1 MRFKFTEEQ
10 EKLREEIDD
19 FMREELQGELLEW
32 VEEERSKGVLMPE
45 NPEFTKKVVQKGW
58 LGLQYSRGFQEGSIF
73 EEEAGYWG
81 APVAYHFE
89 RIAGA
94 IIQHVGSEEQ
104 KEHFLPKLASG
115 EITVCL
121 GYTEPECGSDIAA
134 AATRAVPDGDE
145 YVING
150 QKFYQTFG
158 LTANHAIVI
167 ARTNTEVPK
176 HKGLSLFLVDMRS
189 PGVTLRPLPMMGFGA
204 ETAELFF
211 DDVRVPKFNLIGQED
226 QGWYNLAASLD
237 IQRVRIGEVGTQRRM
252 MEEQVQ
258 FVKETEVDGKPLSE
272 DPIIRD
278 MLAERAIEVEVAR
291 LFNYRSVWAATK
303 GLVPP
308 HYTSMGTMY
317 LRETSQRIGQ
327 TATEILGQYS
337 LLKAGSKWS
346 QLGGSVESWYR
357 ASPGFTLAGGTSEIQ
372 RNVIAMRGLG
382 LPR

>member
-10 EKLREEIDD
+10 EKLKKEIDD
-19 FMREELQGELLEW
+19 FMREELQGELLKW
-32 VEEERSKGVLMPE
+32 VEEQRDKGVFMAGS
-45 NPEFTKKVVQKGW
+45 PEFTQKVAEKGW

-81 APVAYHFE
+81 APVAYHNE
-89 RIAGA
+89 RIVGA
-94 IIQHVGSEEQ
+94 IIQHVGGEEQ
-104 KEHFLPKLASG
+104 KEYFLPRLASG
-115 EITVCL
+115 EITICL
-121 GYTEPECGSDIAA
+121 GYTEPGCGSDLAA

-150 QKFYQTFG
+150 EKFYTTAG
-158 LTANHAIVI
+158 LISNHAIVI
-167 ARTNTEVPK
+167 ARTNTETPK

-189 PGVTLRPLPMMGFGA
+189 PGVTVRPLPMMGLGA
-204 ETAELFF
+204 DTAEIFF
-211 DDVRVPKFNLIGQED
+211 DDVRVPKLNLIGERD
-226 QGWYNLAASLD
+226 QGWYHLAAGLD
-237 IQRVRIGEVGTQRRM
+237 IQRVRIGEVGMHRRL
-252 MEEQVQ
+252 MEELVR
-258 FVKETEVDGKPLSE
+258 FVKETEVDGKPLSD

-317 LRETSQRIGQ
+317 LRETSQRIAQ

-337 LLKAGSKWS
+337 PLKAGSKWA
-346 QLGGSVESWYR
+346 QLAGTMESWYR
-357 ASPGFTLAGGTSEIQ
+357 ASPAWTLAGGTSEIQ
-372 RNVIAMRGLG
+372 RNVIAIRGLG

>member
-10 EKLREEIDD
+10 EELKREIDD

-32 VEEERSKGVLMPE
+32 IQGEREKGVFMPGD
-45 NPEFTKKVVQKGW
+45 PEFTKKLAEKGW

-81 APVAYHFE
+81 APVAYHNE
-89 RIAGA
+89 RIVGA
-94 IIQHVGSEEQ
+94 IIQRVGGKEQ
-104 KEHFLPKLASG
+104 KEYFLPKLASG
-115 EITVCL
+115 EFTVCL
-121 GYTEPECGSDIAA
+121 GYTEPECGSDLAA
-134 AATRAVPDGDE
+134 VATRAVPDGDE

-150 QKFYQTFG
+150 QKFYQTLG
-158 LTANHAIVI
+158 LTSNHAIVV

-176 HKGLSLFLVDMRS
+176 HKGLSLFLVPLNS
-189 PGVTLRPLPMMGFGA
+189 PGVTVRPLPMMGLGA

-211 DDVRVPKFNLIGQED
+211 DDVRVPAFNLIGEWD
-226 QGWYNLAASLD
+226 QGWYHLAASLD
-237 IQRVRIGEVGTQRRM
+237 IQRVRIGEVGVHRRL
-252 MEEQVQ
+252 MEELVR
-258 FVKETEVDGKPLSE
+258 FVKETEVDGEPLAN

-291 LFNYRSVWAATK
+291 LLNYRSVWAATK

-317 LRETSQRIGQ
+317 LRETSQRITQ
-327 TATEILGQYS
+327 TATEILGQFCP
-337 LLKAGSKWS
+337 LAAGSKWA
-346 QLGGSVESWYR
+346 QLGGIMESWYR
-357 ASPGFTLAGGTSEIQ
+357 AAPAWTLAGGTSEIQ
-372 RNVIAMRGLG
+372 RNVIATRGLG